1 MINEENETETKNDGN
16 LLDLDD
22 LFKRTYEFDIL
33 KYVSR
38 GLIKSQQNYE
48 LTLKELKSENS
59 KIKEE
64 ISLLKKEIDILKD
77 NKNQYISRNKI
88 EYDNIKNDIK
98 NLTDDVGKIKQ
109 KNKNFLSNI
118 HNQKS
123 FTDINFYKHEQL
135 NKNINRLKRNISDN
149 NRDKNKLID
158 EKEIEN
164 SNDSIV
170 QLTNTYINELVN
182 ENKIKDKNIK
192 ENQTINNLINK
203 CEIVIT
209 VVKISLFEIICGM
222 GIGIVN

>member
-88 EYDNIKNDIK
+88 EYDNIKNDVK

-109 KNKNFLSNI
+109 KK
-118 HNQKS
+118 
-123 FTDINFYKHEQL
+123 
-135 NKNINRLKRNISDN
+135 
-149 NRDKNKLID
+149 
-158 EKEIEN
+158 
-164 SNDSIV
+164 
-170 QLTNTYINELVN
+170 
-182 ENKIKDKNIK
+182 KIKILKVIFIIK
-192 ENQTINNLINK
+192 KVSLILIFINMSN
-203 CEIVIT
+203 
-209 VVKISLFEIICGM
+209 
-222 GIGIVN
+222 

>member
-88 EYDNIKNDIK
+88 EYDNIKND
-98 NLTDDVGKIKQ
+98 
-109 KNKNFLSNI
+109 
-118 HNQKS
+118 
-123 FTDINFYKHEQL
+123 
-135 NKNINRLKRNISDN
+135 
-149 NRDKNKLID
+149 
-158 EKEIEN
+158 
-164 SNDSIV
+164 
-170 QLTNTYINELVN
+170 
-182 ENKIKDKNIK
+182 
-192 ENQTINNLINK
+192 
-203 CEIVIT
+203 
-209 VVKISLFEIICGM
+209 VKI
-222 GIGIVN
+222 